1 MVHGSPQKPLI
12 LIDGSSFLYRAYYGL
27 QKLHTP
33 SGVPVQAVYGF
44 CKMIKRVIDTFQPA
58 HMALVWDSKG
68 KTERHELFPA
78 YKATRQAPP
87 NDLFDQKE
95 LIIQFADLIGLHQ
108 LSQTG
113 IEADDLMYSLALWWE
128 HLGGSVIII
137 TSDKDMGQAITKKTV
152 LYDSFKEKMVDAKAF
167 EEKMGFPVEKTA
179 FYFALVGDSSDNIPG
194 VKGIGD
200 KGALELV
207 NQFDSLDDLYQHLD
221 KVEKKRAKTA
231 LELYKADALL
241 SQELFTLKKHPVV
254 IKEKN
259 IVFDASRWAN
269 AQPLFQELQFKSFL
283 KDLPATQLSFL
294 QAAPQRTVKTSHEKG
309 YSFIAVTTPEQLEEV
324 VALVKKHKMFA
335 YDTEG
340 NGTNALTMDVVG
352 LSVCC
357 QEQTS
362 YYIPFGHITDERQL
376 SKEQVVRALK
386 PLFEDEQ
393 YKKIAHHAK
402 FDQLMMYNLGIDV
415 RGLYFDT
422 LIAASLVKDD
432 WQKASLKELSA
443 TYLHEPML
451 TFDAVVSGHG
461 YKHFGQVPLAPATE
475 YAAADAHQTL
485 KLYPVLKKIVHE
497 KKVEQLFFSIEMPLV
512 DILARM
518 EIAGIYCDVQ
528 VLKELGKK
536 VDEQLED
543 VYRTITGLVDP
554 KFASINLNS
563 SKQVADLLFNELKLP
578 PKKRSAKSE
587 GFTTDNE
594 VLTEL
599 AQEHPI
605 PGLIIQ
611 YRELAKL
618 KNTYIDGLPE
628 YINKKTGR
636 IHTTY
641 SQTRVATGRLS
652 SSDPNL
658 QNIPVEGIGLQVR
671 AAFKPQK
678 EEYVFIS
685 ADYSQIE
692 LRVLAYV
699 SQDERLIKAFKHGH
713 DIHAE
718 TASALFQV
726 PLDDVTKHQR
736 SIGKRINF
744 SILYGLTAYGLSR
757 DLGIPLK
764 EAKEYIDTYFKQYPR
779 VRLWMDEVIKKTEQC
794 GYTETLFGRRRAVPG
809 IHEHNKNLK
818 DLACRIA
825 VNTVGQGTAA
835 EIMKKGMIAVDSA
848 LKMHAYDARVLLQI
862 HDELLLVV
870 SEKDRAHVERLVKKE
885 LESVVDWNVPLVVDT
900 AWGNNWKEVN

>member
-1 MVHGSPQKPLI
+1 MNRDPQKTLF

-33 SGVPVQAVYGF
+33 AGVPVQAVYGF
-44 CKMIKRVIDTFQPA
+44 CKMVKRLVDTFKPM
-58 HMALVWDSKG
+58 HMVLVWDSKG
-68 KTERHELFPA
+68 KTERHERFPA

-87 NDLFDQKE
+87 SDLFEQKE
-95 LIIQFADLIGLHQ
+95 LIIEFANLIGLHQ
-108 LSQTG
+108 LAQTG
-113 IEADDLMYSLALWWE
+113 VEADDLMYSLAKWWE
-128 HLGGSVIII
+128 HKNGSVVIV
-137 TSDKDMGQAITKKTV
+137 TSDKDMGQAISDHTL
-152 LYDSFKEKMVDAKAF
+152 LYDSFKEKVVDAKAF
-167 EEKMGFPVEKTA
+167 EEKMGFPVDKA
-179 FYFALVGDSSDNIPG
+179 SFYFALVGDSSDNIPG

-200 KGALELV
+200 KGAQELV
-207 NQFDSLDDLYQHLD
+207 NQFDSLDDLYANLD
-221 KVEKKRAKTA
+221 KVEKKRARAA
-231 LELYKADALL
+231 LEAHKDDAYL
-241 SQELFTLKKHPVV
+241 SQELFTLKKYPLKVT
-254 IKEKN
+254 EKD
-259 IVFDASRWAN
+259 IAFDASGWAN
-269 AQPLFQELQFKSFL
+269 AQSFFKELHFKSFL

-294 QAAPQRTVKTSHEKG
+294 QAAPKKTVKTAHEKG
-309 YSFIAVTTPEQLEEV
+309 YTFVTVTTPEQLAEV
-324 VALVKKHKMFA
+324 AAAIKKYKTFA

-340 NGTNALTMDVVG
+340 NGTNALTMQVVG
-352 LSVCC
+352 LSICC

-362 YYIPFGHITDERQL
+362 YYIPFWHITDEQQL
-376 SKEQVVRALK
+376 TQEQVVTALK
-386 PLFEDEQ
+386 PFFEDEQ

-402 FDQLMMYNLGIDV
+402 FDQLMMHNIGVDV
-415 RGLYFDT
+415 QGLYFDT

-443 TYLHEPML
+443 AYLHEPML
-451 TFDAVVSGHG
+451 TFDEVVMQQG

-485 KLYPVLKKIVHE
+485 KLYTILKKMLHD
-497 KKVEQLFFSIEMPLV
+497 KKVEHLFTTIEMPLV

-518 EIAGIYCDVQ
+518 EIAGIYCDTH

-536 VDEQLED
+536 VNEQLDD

-554 KFASINLNS
+554 KFEAINLNS

-587 GFTTDNE
+587 SFTTDND

-599 AQEHPI
+599 AQVHPI

-636 IHTTY
+636 IHTTF

-658 QNIPVEGIGLQVR
+658 QNIPVEGLGLQVR
-671 AAFKPQK
+671 AAFRPQK
-678 EEYVFIS
+678 EGYLFIS

-699 SQDERLIKAFKHGH
+699 SQDARLMNAFKHGH

-718 TASALFQV
+718 TASALFHV
-726 PLDDVTKHQR
+726 PLADVSKHQR

-757 DLGIPLK
+757 DLQIPLK
-764 EAKEYIDTYFKQYPR
+764 EAKEYIDTYFEQYPNVR
-779 VRLWMDEVIKKTEQC
+779 VWMDEVIKKTEKH
-794 GYTETLFGRRRAVPG
+794 GYTETLFGRRRSVPG
-809 IHEHNKNLK
+809 IHESNKNLR

-825 VNTVGQGTAA
+825 INTVGQGTAA
-835 EIMKKGMIAVDSA
+835 EIMKMGMIAVDKA
-848 LKMHAYDARVLLQI
+848 LKKHTYDARVLLQI

-870 SEKDRAHVERLVKKE
+870 AEKERAAVEALVKKE
-885 LESVVDWNVPLVVDT
+885 LESVVAWNVPLVVDT
-900 AWGNNWKEVN
+900 AWGHNWRETD